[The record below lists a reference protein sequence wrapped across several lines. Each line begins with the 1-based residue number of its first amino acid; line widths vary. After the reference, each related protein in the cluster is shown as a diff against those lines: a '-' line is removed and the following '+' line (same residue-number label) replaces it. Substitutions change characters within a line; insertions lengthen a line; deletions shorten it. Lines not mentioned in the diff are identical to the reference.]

1 MAAVQSP
8 GTSSD
13 YLGTAAVPLGLR
25 NVSDAELAGQRM
37 GQTGC
42 PQVLVDECLLLWV
55 ALVAADDRQYHW
67 EDLGLAQAIKLLL
80 PWASQ
85 LLGRVSS
92 GVYLICLSANGMRP
106 L

>member
-25 NVSDAELAGQRM
+25 NVSDAELGGQRM

-42 PQVLVDECLLLWV
+42 PQVLVEECLLLRV
-55 ALVAADDRQYHW
+55 APHGVVTDDRQFHW
-67 EDLGLAQAIKLLL
+67 
-80 PWASQ
+80 
-85 LLGRVSS
+85 
-92 GVYLICLSANGMRP
+92 
-106 L
+106 